1 MKVKVTLTQFNLLEN
16 EVKIIAD
23 GNAILN
29 KNELKY
35 KEDETDAFHF
45 VTFDDETITLE
56 RKCDISSITI
66 LNNGRWGHS
75 TVKSPYGDMELKTK
89 THYISKNPTQW
100 SVEYSVYSQSEE
112 VLRQKLV
119 WDIQYLS

>member
-1 MKVKVTLTQFNLLEN
+1 MKVKVTLTQFNLMDN
-16 EVKIIAD
+16 EEKIIAD

-35 KEDETDAFHF
+35 KEDESSALHF
-45 VTFDDETITLE
+45 VTFEEDVVKLE
-56 RKCDISSITI
+56 RKCDISSITV
-66 LNNGRWGHS
+66 LNNGKWGHS

-89 THYISKNPTQW
+89 THKISKNFQEW
-100 SVEYSVYSQSEE
+100 SVEYSIYSQNEE

-119 WDIQYLS
+119 WNIQYLS

>member
-1 MKVKVTLTQFNLLEN
+1 MKVKVTLTQFNLIDN
-16 EVKIIAD
+16 EEKVIAD

-35 KEDETDAFHF
+35 KEDKSSALHF
-45 VTFDDETITLE
+45 VTFEEDVVKLE
-56 RKCDISSITI
+56 RKSDVSSITV
-66 LNNGRWGHS
+66 LNNGKWGHS

-89 THYISKNPTQW
+89 THKISKKFQEW
-100 SVEYSVYSQSEE
+100 SVEYSIYSQNEE

-119 WDIQYLS
+119 WNIQYLS